1 MAKLF
6 NNIRKKLVSEKPS
19 RVRTTNYL
27 KYAIGEI
34 VLVVIGILIA
44 LSINNWNETQKMNKW
59 EQRFLIDLKSEL
71 NSNFM
76 QLDKVNNGQKRV
88 GNACKEIK
96 ALLKI
101 ATIKD
106 KFKIDS
112 IYSLTTFQKTFFP
125 TTGVYDSGLSAGK
138 IENLKNS
145 KLKYAIMNLYNYF
158 YKRLVYNGEILDNTI
173 GNIDLERD
181 KYYDRT
187 SRKLKS
193 WEHIKSSEFTLKLD
207 YLQARNSEYTFLS
220 QQNLIETKRLISLV
234 SDELN

>member
-6 NNIRKKLVSEKPS
+6 NNIRKKLVADKPS
-19 RVRTTNYL
+19 TARSANYL

-34 VLVVIGILIA
+34 ILVVIGILLA
-44 LSINNWNETQKMNKW
+44 LQINNWNETQKMNKW

-71 NSNFM
+71 KSNLI
-76 QLDKVNNGQKRV
+76 QLEKVNNGQKKV
-88 GNACKEIK
+88 GNACIELK
-96 ALLKI
+96 ALIKI

-106 KFKIDS
+106 KSKIDS
-112 IYSLTTFQKTFFP
+112 MYSLTTFQTTFFP

-138 IENLKNS
+138 IENLNKN
-145 KLKYAIMNLYNYF
+145 KLKYTIMNLYNHF
-158 YKRLVYNGEILDNTI
+158 YKRLVYNGEILDKTI
-173 GNIDLERD
+173 GNIDLDRD

-193 WEHIKSSEFTLKLD
+193 WEDIKNPEFTLKLD
-207 YLQARNSEYTFLS
+207 YLQARNKEYTFLS
-220 QQNLIETKRLISLV
+220 QQNLVEIKSLISLV

>member
-6 NNIRKKLVSEKPS
+6 NNIRKKLVADKPS
-19 RVRTTNYL
+19 TARSANYL

-34 VLVVIGILIA
+34 ILVMIGILLA
-44 LSINNWNETQKMNKW
+44 LQINNWNETKKMNKW

-71 NSNFM
+71 KSNLL
-76 QLDKVNNGQKRV
+76 QLEKVDTGQRRV
-88 GNACKEIK
+88 GNTCIK
-96 ALLKI
+96 LKVLMKT

-106 KFKIDS
+106 KSKIDS
-112 IYSLTTFQKTFFP
+112 MYSLTIFQTTFFP

-138 IENLKNS
+138 IENLNNN
-145 KLKYAIMNLYNYF
+145 KLKYTIMNLYNHF
-158 YKRLVYNGEILDNTI
+158 YKRLVYNGEILDKTI
-173 GNIDLERD
+173 GNIDLDRD

-193 WEHIKSSEFTLKLD
+193 WEDIKNPEFTLKLD
-207 YLQARNSEYTFLS
+207 YLQARNKEYTFLS
-220 QQNLIETKRLISLV
+220 QQNLVEIKSLINLV